1 MGKTQSKTKHA
12 PQNLEPRTELIPD
25 ASGHGPEFCKSC
37 WFERRGLVKC
47 YDHYLCMNCLTL
59 LLTISERC
67 PICKYPLPTR
77 LQIGKTP
84 TAPIGPDNN
93 PPPYSP

>member
-1 MGKTQSKTKHA
+1 MGKASSKPKNK
-12 PQNLEPRTELIPD
+12 PESLEPRSTLVPD

-59 LLTISERC
+59 LLTISDRC
-67 PICKYPLPTR
+67 PICKYPLPTK
-77 LQIGKTP
+77 LQLSTTP
-84 TAPIGPDNN
+84 SAPPEAISQ
-93 PPPYSP
+93 PPPYTP

>member
-1 MGKTQSKTKHA
+1 MGKNQSKSNRT
-12 PQNLEPRTELIPD
+12 PDNIEPRSTLVPD

-47 YDHYLCMNCLTL
+47 HDHYLCMNCLTL
-59 LLTISERC
+59 LLTISDRC
-67 PICKYPLPTR
+67 PICKYPLPTK
-77 LQIGKTP
+77 LQLPKTP
-84 TAPIGPDNN
+84 TAPHETAHP

>member
-1 MGKTQSKTKHA
+1 MGKGQSK
-12 PQNLEPRTELIPD
+12 QNRPTSNPEPRASLIPD
-25 ASGHGPEFCKSC
+25 AVSFGPEFCKSC

-59 LLTISERC
+59 LLTISDRC
-67 PICKYPLPTR
+67 PICKYPLPTK
-77 LQIGKTP
+77 LQISTTP
-84 TAPIGPDNN
+84 TAPQEPGQN